1 MKQPAAIALLLAAP
15 NVLAQGGA
23 TQYPNKPVRLI
34 VPFAPGA
41 TDIVARIVAKKLS
54 DAWGQQF
61 VIDHRPGAGG
71 AVGTELTARAT
82 PDGYT
87 LMLANPGP
95 SVHSV
100 LLRKNPTYTLDDFA
114 PVIYIGYTPMVIA
127 VHAKFAP
134 NNAAELI
141 AYAKARP
148 GKISWGSAGLNSNPH
163 IALEKLKS
171 VTGVTITHVP
181 YKGSGPAMTDVISG
195 QIDAMF
201 TTTITVTPHFNAG
214 RVKVIGVA
222 GAKRQ
227 ALLPD
232 TPTLAEQG
240 IAGADTTTWLGLVTA
255 AKTPRAII
263 EQLNT
268 EANKALLSSDARQQL
283 AQLGIEIEGGAPEKF
298 AAVIKAEADSI
309 TRLLKAG
316 IVRSE

>member
-1 MKQPAAIALLLAAP
+1 M
-15 NVLAQGGA
+15 
-23 TQYPNKPVRLI
+23 RLI

-41 TDIVARIVAKKLS
+41 TDIIARIVAKKLS
-54 DAWGQQF
+54 DTWGQQF

-71 AVGTELTARAT
+71 AIGSELTARAT

-95 SVHSV
+95 SVHAV
-100 LLRKNPTYTLDDFA
+100 LLRKNPTYAIADFA
-114 PVIYIGYTPMVIA
+114 PVVHIGYTPMVIA

-134 NNAAELI
+134 NNATELI
-141 AYAKARP
+141 AHAKARP
-148 GKISWGSAGLNSNPH
+148 GKITWGSAGLNSNPH

-171 VTGVTITHVP
+171 VTGANITHVP
-181 YKGSGPAMTDVISG
+181 YKGSAPAMTDVIGG

-201 TTTITVTPHFNAG
+201 TTTITVTPHYQAG
-214 RVKVIGVA
+214 RIKVLGVA

-240 IAGADTTTWLGLVTA
+240 INGADTTTWLGLVTA
-255 AKTPRAII
+255 TNTPRNII
-263 EQLNT
+263 TKLNAET
-268 EANKALLSSDARQQL
+268 NKALQSADARQQL

-298 AAVIKAEADSI
+298 GAVIKAEAESL
-309 TRLLKAG
+309 TRLIAAG
-316 IVRSE
+316 VVRGE